1 MLGRTIIVLLVGLA
15 GVASAQETPVRVYPR
30 ERLMSLTA
38 GVGNAMGWFGAQG
51 ERYFLD
57 ERLSIFLGVGYTPQ
71 IDPGDPTGPTFA
83 AGLRSFTSGLKH
95 RLFLEASAS
104 QVQVETEGADG
115 GRRLYGPGLQAG
127 YQFVSVGGFTAMVSV
142 GAGYALGVPRGGD
155 PWATQVGLGLGN
167 TWRRP
172 AKASGPFDR
181 RRM

>member
-1 MLGRTIIVLLVGLA
+1 MRAGSVIPLLVGLTSLA
-15 GVASAQETPVRVYPR
+15 AAQEAPVRVYPG
-30 ERLMSLTA
+30 ERLVSLTA

-95 RLFLEASAS
+95 RFFLEASAS
-104 QVQVETEGADG
+104 QLVLETEGADG
-115 GRRLYGPGLQAG
+115 GGRHYGPGLQGG
-127 YQFVSVGGFTAMVSV
+127 YQFVSAGGLTLMASV

-155 PWATQVGLGLGN
+155 PWATQVGLGLGY

-172 AKASGPFDR
+172 IRVSGPIDR